1 MNNARPNKQQV
12 NLRLTTAEHQQL
24 QVLGGLLGLNSSDTI
39 RVAIIATQAMEICNP
54 DAIDATVKRWLAGR
68 PARP

>member
-1 MNNARPNKQQV
+1 MTNARPNTQQL
-12 NLRLTTAEHQQL
+12 NIRLTTAEHQQL
-24 QVLGGLLGLNSSDTI
+24 LVLGGLLGLNSSDTI
-39 RVAIIATQAMEICNP
+39 RVAIIATQALEICNP